1 MVDVT
6 LICTLI
12 GILVAIVI
20 VLILLSGI
28 KVVREYERGVIYR
41 WGRLLGAKGPGIFYI
56 VPGMDKMVTVDLRI
70 VTVDI
75 TSQEAI
81 TRDNVTVK
89 VSAVLFYK
97 VEDPIVAVNEV
108 EKFSFAI
115 GQAAMTSLRSLI
127 GQYMLDD
134 LLRNRA
140 QVNERLSEIIHEMC
154 SKWGINVIGVETRDL
169 EIPQTMQ
176 RAMAKEAE
184 AERERRGRIIKAE
197 GEYQAIEKLKL
208 AASVIEQN
216 PAALELRRMQMIT
229 EVGVEQN
236 TTTII
241 LMPSDFV
248 TLAKSVSD
256 FAKEK
261 FKTFENEPVKPSDTK
276 KSSARS

>member
-1 MVDVT
+1 MDPVT
-6 LICTLI
+6 LVWLMVLLF
-12 GILVAIVI
+12 ILFVV
-20 VLILLSGI
+20 VLVLLSGI

-41 WGRLLGAKGPGIFYI
+41 WGRLTGAKGPGIFYV
-56 VPGMDKMVTVDLRI
+56 VPGMDKMVKVDLRTI
-70 VTVDI
+70 TVDI
-75 TSQEAI
+75 PSQEAI

-97 VEDPIVAVNEV
+97 VEKPVVAVNDV
-108 EKFSFAI
+108 EKYGFAI
-115 GQAAMTSLRSLI
+115 SQAAMTSLRSII
-127 GQYMLDD
+127 GQYMLDE
-134 LLRNRA
+134 LLRNRT
-140 QVNERLSEIIHEMC
+140 QVNGRLSEIIHEMC

-197 GEYQAIEKLKL
+197 GEFQAIEKLKE
-208 AASVIEQN
+208 AAKVIEQN

-248 TLAKSVSD
+248 TLARSISD
-256 FAKEK
+256 LAKAGIGAVTKPAGPSTEK
-261 FKTFENEPVKPSDTK
+261 PPADK
-276 KSSARS
+276 

>member
-1 MVDVT
+1 MDPET
-6 LICTLI
+6 LVLLMALLFIL
-12 GILVAIVI
+12 LVA
-20 VLILLSGI
+20 VLILLSGV

-41 WGRLLGAKGPGIFYI
+41 WGRLMGAKGPGIFYV
-56 VPGMDKMVTVDLRI
+56 VPGLDKMMKVDLRTI
-70 VTVDI
+70 TVDI
-75 TSQEAI
+75 PSQEAI

-97 VEDPIVAVNEV
+97 VEKPVVAVNDV
-108 EKFSFAI
+108 EKYGFAI
-115 GQAAMTSLRSLI
+115 SQAAMTSLRSII
-127 GQYMLDD
+127 GQYVLDE
-134 LLRNRA
+134 LLRNRT
-140 QVNERLSEIIHEMC
+140 QVNQRLSEIIHEMC

-197 GEYQAIEKLKL
+197 GEFQAIEKLKE
-208 AASVIEQN
+208 AAKVIEQN

-241 LMPSDFV
+241 LMPSEFV
-248 TLAKSVSD
+248 SL
-256 FAKEK
+256 
-261 FKTFENEPVKPSDTK
+261 
-276 KSSARS
+276 ARSISDLARERMSTVTKPAGPSKEPQSGEK

>member
-1 MVDVT
+1 MDPETLVWLMV
-6 LICTLI
+6 LLF
-12 GILVAIVI
+12 ILLVV
-20 VLILLSGI
+20 VLVLLSGI

-41 WGRLLGAKGPGIFYI
+41 WGRLIGAKGPGIFYV
-56 VPGMDKMVTVDLRI
+56 VPGMDKMVKVDLRTI
-70 VTVDI
+70 TVDI
-75 TSQEAI
+75 PSQEAI

-97 VEDPIVAVNEV
+97 VEKPVVAVNDV
-108 EKFSFAI
+108 EKYAFAI
-115 GQAAMTSLRSLI
+115 TQAAMTSLRSII
-127 GQYMLDD
+127 GQYMLDE
-134 LLRNRA
+134 LLRNRS
-140 QVNERLSEIIHEMC
+140 QVNARLSEIIHEMC

-197 GEYQAIEKLKL
+197 GEFQAIEKLKE
-208 AASVIEQN
+208 AAKVIEQN

-248 TLAKSVSD
+248 TLARSISD
-256 FAKEK
+256 LAKAGIGAVTKPAGPSTEK
-261 FKTFENEPVKPSDTK
+261 QLGAK
-276 KSSARS
+276 